1 MAKKNC
7 IKICEIHFP
16 CARFPRKIDFKDPL
30 VTRVAEKWYLGYGSP
45 RGPLP
50 RNPNKDNY
58 ESDYKQ
64 NSGFRVYLRAS
75 NWSIIP
81 TPTTWVRSLLTHR
94 IERRLR
100 TPMLESQ
107 KVARYSTDFS
117 SKTREKNFI
126 LNSHSPFFPRV
137 SSPRIGRPSP
147 FHCSPCRANYYAPL
161 PTNFLFFSTRHNG
174 KSIYRFGNSD
184 FNRFKRRRLVFLASA
199 RPDVSALLPFFRV
212 KTADD

>member
-1 MAKKNC
+1 
-7 IKICEIHFP
+7 
-16 CARFPRKIDFKDPL
+16 
-30 VTRVAEKWYLGYGSP
+30 
-45 RGPLP
+45 
-50 RNPNKDNY
+50 
-58 ESDYKQ
+58 
-64 NSGFRVYLRAS
+64 
-75 NWSIIP
+75 
-81 TPTTWVRSLLTHR
+81 
-94 IERRLR
+94 
-100 TPMLESQ
+100 MLESQ

-147 FHCSPCRANYYAPL
+147 FHCSPCRANYYAPS

-174 KSIYRFGNSD
+174 KSIYRFWNSG

-212 KTADD
+212 KTARNYRLVSIVFLLARFQLTDEEEERKRRRRETYKYKW